1 MESRELGFES
11 RFYPKCFHFLPL
23 GDSCTTS
30 FVFEAETAVQGFSS
44 VLGPPAPTLFTDQ
57 LELVNACKIFDTCK
71 MARTQRKLFINFNKT
86 LFF

>member
-23 GDSCTTS
+23 GDSFIMS
-30 FVFEAETAVQGFSS
+30 FVFEAETAVQGFSCVWGATS
-44 VLGPPAPTLFTDQ
+44 PMLFKDQ
-57 LELVNACKIFDTCK
+57 LELVNACKILDTCK
-71 MARTQRKLFINFNKT
+71 MVHTQKFLFNFNKA